1 MKKKTVLMT
10 CLTMTLLSQTMV
22 CKAAASP
29 LLKVQTAQQDSK
41 TFPKVS
47 GKIFDNNGE
56 PIIGASVIVKGTSN
70 GSVTDMDGNYVVTNV
85 PQGATLVISYV
96 GYKGKEVVASS
107 TSLKD
112 VVLLEDS
119 KTLNELVVIGYGTQ
133 RKADLTGS
141 VANVDATKLNTQSNS
156 TIGQALQG
164 KIAGVDIVSQG
175 GQPGS
180 GSRILV

>member
-70 GSVTDMDGNYVVTNV
+70 GSVTDMDPVFFE
-85 PQGATLVISYV
+85 PEGA
-96 GYKGKEVVASS
+96 
-107 TSLKD
+107 
-112 VVLLEDS
+112 
-119 KTLNELVVIGYGTQ
+119 
-133 RKADLTGS
+133 R
-141 VANVDATKLNTQSNS
+141 
-156 TIGQALQG
+156 
-164 KIAGVDIVSQG
+164 
-175 GQPGS
+175 
-180 GSRILV
+180 

>member
-107 TSLKD
+107 TSL
-112 VVLLEDS
+112 
-119 KTLNELVVIGYGTQ
+119 
-133 RKADLTGS
+133 
-141 VANVDATKLNTQSNS
+141 SNS
-156 TIGQALQG
+156 
-164 KIAGVDIVSQG
+164 
-175 GQPGS
+175 
-180 GSRILV
+180 